1 MLKYI
6 TTIYQYQTYQHQIP
20 HVDRALKELHLN
32 EGSGLLNRRNSLYG
46 KWIVFLSR
54 LICPSGVR
62 GLHGKIF
69 AFAASCLA
77 NICNFDIWQFP
88 QRVSFPLSSTIAS

>member
-46 KWIVFLSR
+46 KWIVFFVSPHMPFWCAR
-54 LICPSGVR
+54 LAWKDLCFRCFVP
-62 GLHGKIF
+62 
-69 AFAASCLA
+69 C
-77 NICNFDIWQFP
+77 
-88 QRVSFPLSSTIAS
+88 